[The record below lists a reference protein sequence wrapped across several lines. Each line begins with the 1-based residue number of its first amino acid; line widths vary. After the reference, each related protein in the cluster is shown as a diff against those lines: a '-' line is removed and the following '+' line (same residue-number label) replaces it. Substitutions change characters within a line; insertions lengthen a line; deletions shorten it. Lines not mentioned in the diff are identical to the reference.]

1 MPAFQPEVNC
11 EKNCTTISMQT
22 IRKNSRMQLHSA
34 ALAIPLEEMARPQEP
49 SVSPFL
55 NSKVD
60 EGSSSPSCMNDVHG
74 TLNSVLWDIPRI
86 ANQILFKSH
95 TDPIATTN
103 AFKSHK
109 IQMEPLLLH
118 DLTEFWGNDFDFITS
133 SSCSSSLRAP
143 IVDLTPVKKATES
156 FEVAGELANSDT
168 KSEDCR
174 DFHKAEA
181 CSDVQPKETMRG
193 KHQRLMKRQLKIE
206 TEAWQQAIQEY
217 KDTLEEMCKN
227 QLAPNLPFMKSM
239 FLSWFEPL
247 VNAIKAEQE
256 AYQQGD
262 YRLNRSS
269 YGPYL
274 ALLPADKLAVI
285 TMHKTVAKL
294 LTEDANV
301 GLRVIV
307 PVLSIGEAVE
317 QEVRIPISCFDLS
330 EILTFT
336 DVTDFFK
343 HVDIH
348 IMAKE
353 E

>member
-1 MPAFQPEVNC
+1 
-11 EKNCTTISMQT
+11 MQT

-34 ALAIPLEEMARPQEP
+34 ALAIPLEEMSRPQEP

-55 NSKVD
+55 NSKLE
-60 EGSSSPSCMNDVHG
+60 EGISSPSRMNDVHG

-86 ANQILFKSH
+86 ANQISFKSH
-95 TDPIATTN
+95 TGPIATTN

-109 IQMEPLLLH
+109 IQSEPLLLH
-118 DLTEFWGNDFDFITS
+118 DLTEFWGSDFDFITS
-133 SSCSSSLRAP
+133 SSSSSLSAP
-143 IVDLTPVKKATES
+143 IVDSSPAKNATES
-156 FEVAGELANSDT
+156 IEVAGELANSDT

-181 CSDVQPKETMRG
+181 CSAVQPKETPRG
-193 KHQRLMKRQLKIE
+193 KHQRLMKRQMKIE

-256 AYQQGD
+256 AYQRGD

-317 QEVRIPISCFDLS
+317 QEVRISC
-330 EILTFT
+330 ILFRF
-336 DVTDFFK
+336 V
-343 HVDIH
+343 
-348 IMAKE
+348 
-353 E
+353 